1 MRTVALRLAYDGGD
15 FVGSQWQTN
24 GRSVQGELEG
34 AWQQLTGMRERMTLA
49 GRTDAGV
56 HACGQ
61 VASIRSAT
69 RLSCH
74 ELVRGLNGILP
85 DDVAIYEA
93 WPVDE
98 GFHARHTA
106 IRRVYRYMVDAGVAP
121 SPLLR
126 RNALHISAPLDIEA
140 MTGAAQGLLGMHDF
154 AVFADSP
161 AEGSTVRRID
171 RVSWSRDEWWNHS
184 VVVFE
189 IAANAFLRHMVRNIV
204 GTLLLVGQHRIDA
217 ARFAAL
223 FAGQAPRH
231 VVRLAPAHGLCL
243 MMVEYPHGG
252 RAAAEA
258 PVAAR
263 EDTRGWE

>member
-1 MRTVALRLAYDGGD
+1 MRTIGLRLAYDGGD

-34 AWQQLTGMRERMTLA
+34 AWQQLTGVRSRVTLA

-61 VASIRSAT
+61 VASVRCST
-69 RLSCH
+69 QLSCH

-85 DDVAIYEA
+85 DDVTVYEA
-93 WPVDE
+93 WHADE

-106 IRRVYRYMVDAGVAP
+106 IRRAYRYVVDNAAVP

-126 RNALHISAPLDIEA
+126 RHAIHVAVPLDVAA
-140 MTGAAQGLLGMHDF
+140 MTTAAQILLGRHDF
-154 AVFADSP
+154 GVFADSP

-171 RVSWSRDEWWNHS
+171 HVGWSCDQWWGHP
-184 VVVFE
+184 VVMFE

-217 ARFAAL
+217 ARFAAVL
-223 FAGQAPRH
+223 AGQTPRH

-243 MMVEYPHGG
+243 MMVEYPHTGH
-252 RAAAEA
+252 AAAEA
-258 PVAAR
+258 SVAAG
-263 EDTRGWE
+263 EDTTRG